1 MTDRGAG
8 TPPVGGGI
16 VIVDKPLGM
25 TSHDVVSRMRRL
37 AGTRRVGH
45 AGTLD
50 PQASGVLVLGIGP
63 MTRLLGHLTHADKEY
78 LATIR
83 LGRSTATDDAEGEVL
98 ETAGAANLDLRD
110 LDLQVR
116 RLTGPIHQRP
126 SAVSAIKVDGRRAHE
141 RVRAGEDVVLP
152 EREVTVHTFE
162 VLAVRVGI
170 AVDDGTTCCDV
181 DVRVSCSAGTYVR
194 ALARD
199 LGAALGTGGHVTALR
214 RTRSGCFSL
223 DDAHTL
229 DDLAATAEEG
239 QPLVALAPRAAAMR
253 ALAWQQVDQATAERI
268 RSGARMPWPEGTL
281 QPAQGA
287 GEIPPT
293 AAIALVDEARLL
305 AIAHRVGDGIDYAA
319 VFP

>member
-8 TPPVGGGI
+8 TPAVGGGI

-25 TSHDVVSRMRRL
+25 TSHDVVSRMRRI
-37 AGTRRVGH
+37 AGIRRVGH

-83 LGRSTATDDAEGEVL
+83 LGRSTSTDDAEGEVL
-98 ETAGAANLDLRD
+98 ASAGAAGVDPDVLGRE
-110 LDLQVR
+110 VR
-116 RLTGPIHQRP
+116 RLTGPIRQRP

-152 EREVTVHTFE
+152 EREVTVHDLE
-162 VLAVRVGI
+162 VLAVREGI
-170 AVDDGTTCCDV
+170 ALDDGTTCCDV

-214 RTRSGCFSL
+214 RTRSGCFTL
-223 DDAHTL
+223 EDARAL
-229 DDLAATAEEG
+229 DDLAAAAESG
-239 QPLVALAPRAAAMR
+239 QPPAALAPRAAAMR
-253 ALAWQQVDQATAERI
+253 ALAWQQVDQDTAERI
-268 RSGARMPWPEGTL
+268 RSGARMPWPDGTV
-281 QPAQGA
+281 QPAEGA

-293 AAIALVDEARLL
+293 APIALVDEVRLL
-305 AIAHRVGDGIDYAA
+305 AVARRVGDGIDYAA